1 MAVSRAYQMS
11 EQAHDGSIH
20 NHDVPVAFCYLCVHG
35 RPLTLRG
42 GVT

>member
-1 MAVSRAYQMS
+1 MAVSRAYEMG

-20 NHDVPVAFCYLCVHG
+20 NHDVPVGSSYLRVPG

-42 GVT
+42 DVT